1 MEART
6 MYARARF
13 LVLAVAFG
21 AFAAAVVGTPALQ
34 AQGVAKYGVNL
45 VVNGNAEAE
54 LGAPDSS
61 TIVKPSGWK
70 TTGQFTAVRYGA
82 SGGFPDATSPG
93 PPNRGKSDFEG
104 GNVPKSTASQTISLK
119 AYAAAIDAGS
129 VGWNFSAWL
138 GGFASQGDNAVVSV
152 AFAGADGKAISIV
165 SLGPVTAAERKNVT
179 GLLGVS
185 RIGDVPKG
193 ARSAVVSIVLT
204 RLDGEYNDGAADDVS
219 LVLSK
224 KS

>member
-1 MEART
+1 MN
-6 MYARARF
+6 ARARF
-13 LVLAVAFG
+13 LSLTLSLAT
-21 AFAAAVVGTPALQ
+21 AAVTGIGTPTVQ

-45 VVNGNAEAE
+45 VVNGDAEAE
-54 LGAPDSS
+54 LGAPNSG

-104 GNVPKSTASQTISLK
+104 GNVPKSTASQTISLQ
-119 AYAAAIDAGS
+119 AYAAAIDSGS
-129 VGWNFSAWL
+129 VGWNLSAWL
-138 GGFASQGDNAVVSV
+138 GGFSNQGDNAVVSA
-152 AFAGADGKAISIV
+152 AFKDAAGKTISIV
-165 SLGPVTAAERKNVT
+165 SLGPVTQAERKGVT
-179 GLLGVS
+179 GLLGVA

-193 ARSAVVSIVLT
+193 TRSAVVSILIT
-204 RLDGEYNDGAADDVS
+204 RLDGLYNDGAVDNVS
-219 LVLSK
+219 LVLTK

>member
-1 MEART
+1 

-13 LVLAVAFG
+13 LALVLAFGPVAVT
-21 AFAAAVVGTPALQ
+21 AVGTPATE

-45 VVNGNAEAE
+45 VVNGNAESE
-54 LGAPDSS
+54 LGAPNSS
-61 TIVKPSGWK
+61 TVVKPSGWK

-93 PPNRGKSDFEG
+93 PPSRGKSDFEG

-119 AYAAAIDAGS
+119 AYAAAIDAGT

-138 GGFASQGDNAVVSV
+138 GGYEGQGDYAVVSV
-152 AFAGADGKAISIV
+152 AFADAAGKAISIV
-165 SLGPVTAAERKNVT
+165 SLGPVTPAERKNVT

-193 ARSAVVSIVLT
+193 TRSAVVSVVLT
-204 RLDGEYNDGAADDVS
+204 RVDGLYNDGSVDNVS
-219 LVLSK
+219 LVLTK